1 MDTRGLVASAARVGR
16 EAREAN
22 RDRAIGRTREHH
34 ARRGYPDRPS
44 RAAVL
49 YGGDRAS
56 ARGLT
61 NVALPGGANAPASLS
76 SQGRNRSHPPHLSGV
91 ETMEP
96 AAGDAQL

>member
-1 MDTRGLVASAARVGR
+1 MDLAGSWRQLLASGVRHARPIVTALLVGR
-16 EAREAN
+16 VSITPVVDTPTAL
-22 RDRAIGRTREHH
+22 
-34 ARRGYPDRPS
+34 S